1 MKKKIICA
9 FLPLVILNSIVGEEA
24 NIITNIRQLTFEGKR
39 SGEGYFGPNGNLM
52 VFQSERDPKNPFYQ
66 IYLMNLLNGDIERI
80 SPGFGKTT
88 CGWIHP
94 DKEHVLFASTHK
106 DPQSKDKQIEEL
118 KIRESGKERR
128 YAWDYDENFEL
139 YIFNRK
145 TKNIT
150 QVTNTIG
157 YDAEGAISPD
167 GNWIVFS
174 SNRLAY
180 NSAMSKKD
188 KKLFQVDKSFMIDI
202 YKMKIDG
209 TEIQRLTKSKGY
221 DGGPFFS
228 SDGKKICWRRFSEDG
243 VLAEIYTMDSDGRNK
258 KQLTNMQAMSWAPF
272 FHPSGKYLI
281 YSTNKHGFS
290 NFELYIVS
298 LQGGEPIR
306 VTYSDRFDGL
316 PTFSP
321 DGKTLSWTSQRS
333 NDNKSHIFF
342 ADWNHELSLDLL
354 NDTQKD
360 FKPQRKLKNTKRV
373 VSKDPSITVAELK
386 NHVEILAS
394 EDYAGRKTGTEGELK
409 ATEYVAEEF
418 EKIGLDPGGSSNSY
432 FQEFEFTSGIEI
444 KKTSSLIIQSP
455 KKSKQQFQLN
465 KDWRP
470 VNWSATGS
478 LINKEVVWAGYGIHA
493 PEEKQFKEYSSF
505 VHLDVKDKL
514 VMILRYMPE
523 NISSEHRQHLS
534 RYSSLRYKAMTLRD
548 KGAAGM
554 IIVSGPASAV
564 KKELISKDSGVTSSP
579 TSIPVISI
587 TDNTA
592 KTLLCIDEENNCQSL
607 KALQQDLDNGDIKM
621 GFLTDAKL
629 SINIDLV
636 KKKTLGRNVI
646 GVLFSELPGKEPP
659 LIIGGHVDNLGVG
672 GDPSSLANENEKQ
685 KIHFGAD
692 DNASGIASIIE
703 MAEWFAHEKAS
714 KKLTMKRDIVF
725 AAWSGEEQGLL
736 GSTYFVNNLA
746 KINNTNDLS
755 NIVAAYLNLDM
766 VGRYRESLVVNGVGS
781 SLIWKRE
788 IERRN
793 APIGLNIELKEDSYL
808 PTDAPSFFLKKI
820 PILSLFTG
828 SHPQYHTPHDTPD
841 LINYKGIE
849 QITKF
854 LVLIGRSLVTTEDEP
869 NYQEPKNPQTE
880 IVRAGLRAYLGTIPD
895 YGDSEV
901 PGLKLSGVTKEAP
914 ADKAGMK
921 AGDIIIELAGRKI
934 ENIYDYTYAIDAVKI
949 GQKARIVVI
958 RKNKK
963 IELEIIPGSRE

>member
-1 MKKKIICA
+1 MKKVPV
-9 FLPLVILNSIVGEEA
+9 FLFPLLLFFKGLLGEEA
-24 NIITNIRQLTFEGKR
+24 NILSNIRQLTFEGKR
-39 SGEGYFGPNGNLM
+39 SGEGYFGPHGNLM
-52 VFQSERDPKNPFYQ
+52 VFQSEREPKNPFYQ
-66 IYLMNLLNGDIERI
+66 IYLMDLLTGDVERI

-88 CGWIHP
+88 CAWIHP
-94 DKEHVLFASTHK
+94 DKRNVLFASTHN
-106 DPQSKDKQIEEL
+106 DPKSKEKQIEEF

-139 YIFNRK
+139 FIFDRK
-145 TKNIT
+145 TKNIN
-150 QVTNTIG
+150 QITNTKG
-157 YDAEGAISPD
+157 YDAEAAISPD

-188 KKLFQVDKSFMIDI
+188 KKLFQLDKSFMIDI

-209 TEIQRLTKSKGY
+209 TEIQRLTKNRGY

-243 VLAEIYTMDSDGRNK
+243 VLAEIYTMDSDGSNK
-258 KQLTNMQAMSWAPF
+258 KQLTNMEAMSWAPF

-281 YSTNKHGFS
+281 YSTNKHGFG

-298 LQGGEPIR
+298 SKGGQPIR
-306 VTYSDRFDGL
+306 VTNSDRFDGL

-333 NDNKSHIFF
+333 NDNKSNIFF
-342 ADWNHELSLDLL
+342 ADWNHELSLELL
-354 NDTQKD
+354 NDVQKD
-360 FKPQRKLKNTKRV
+360 FQTNRKLIDTKRV
-373 VSKDPSITVAELK
+373 VSKEPSITIAELK

-394 EDYAGRKTGTEGELK
+394 ADFEGRKTGTAGELK
-409 ATEYVAEEF
+409 ATEYVAKEF
-418 EKIGLDPGGSSNSY
+418 EKIGLNPGGSSNNY

-444 KKTSSLIIQSP
+444 KKTSSLIIQNP
-455 KKSKQQFQLN
+455 KKSKQKLQLN

-478 LINKEVVWAGYGIHA
+478 LINKEVVWAGYGIQA
-493 PEEKQFKEYSSF
+493 PGEKEFKEYSSF

-523 NISSEHRQHLS
+523 NISSEYRQHLS

-548 KGAAGM
+548 KGAVGM
-554 IIVSGPASAV
+554 IIVSGPESAV
-564 KKELISKDSGVTSSP
+564 KKELISTKSGVTSSP

-587 TDNTA
+587 TDKTA
-592 KTLLCIDEENNCQSL
+592 KTLLCIDEKNNCESL
-607 KALQQDLDNGDIKM
+607 KNLQQDLDTGDIKM
-621 GFLTDAKL
+621 GFLTKAKL

-636 KKKTLGRNVI
+636 KEKTLGRNVI
-646 GVLFSELPGKEPP
+646 GILPSELPGKEPP
-659 LIIGGHVDNLGVG
+659 LIIGGHVDHLGVG
-672 GDPSSLANENEKQ
+672 ADPSSLANETEKQ

-703 MAEWFAHEKAS
+703 MAEWFTHEKAS
-714 KKLTMKRDIVF
+714 QKLTMKRDIVF

-736 GSTYFVNNLA
+736 GSAHFVNNLA
-746 KINNTNDLS
+746 EINKTNDLS
-755 NIVAAYLNLDM
+755 NAVAAYLNLDM
-766 VGRYRESLVVNGVGS
+766 VGRYRKELVVNGVGS

-808 PTDAPSFFLKKI
+808 PTDATSFFLKKI

-828 SHPQYHTPHDTPD
+828 SHPEYHTPNDTPD

-854 LVLIGRSLVTTEDEP
+854 LALIGRSLVITEDEP
-869 NYQEPKNPQTE
+869 DYQEPKKPQTE
-880 IVRAGLRAYLGTIPD
+880 TVRAGLRAYLGTIPD

-901 PGLKLSGVTKEAP
+901 LGLQLSGVTKGAP